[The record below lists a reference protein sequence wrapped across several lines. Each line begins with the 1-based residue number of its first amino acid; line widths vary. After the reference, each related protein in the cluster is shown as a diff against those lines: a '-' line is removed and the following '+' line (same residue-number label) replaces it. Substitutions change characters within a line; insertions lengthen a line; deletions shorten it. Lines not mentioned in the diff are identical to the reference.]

1 MEPQGN
7 EKISENVNYD
17 QNVVNSHIDMNPPQV
32 IEPTTGSSVI
42 VEPKNEV
49 PNNGFPIGYGPNE
62 HLKKI
67 EKPKKPKLHE
77 RLKHARK
84 KLSLKAKILIITIPL
99 GLALLI
105 GGFIVYA
112 NLTGMFKTDYSGT
125 YLAAKELRTEMQ
137 KLRSD
142 SNCDRVSEY
151 VDNQYAS
158 KDTYSKY
165 IEGCKT
171 AGEGVDMNIVNKI
184 SDTAGVLRDEEI
196 RKRYDI
202 LVIAIK
208 TAKEG
213 NSDVDKILKIYTT
226 WHSWILAESDG
237 NISHN
242 DWDWTE
248 GDLTNASNIL
258 IESGVTEFKDYGE
271 KWLQL
276 KQEAAVA
283 TNLYYHHDPTQT
295 NLSELYTD
303 MTTKQNAFNEWKK
316 ENEPDVSELFPLEL
330 VDMAKLYSK
339 FEDFYDYL
347 RETYQNNYN
356 YQVGGCKEFVNS
368 IVCD

>member
-1 MEPQGN
+1 MDPQN
-7 EKISENVNYD
+7 RNMSENVDYD
-17 QNVVNSHIDMNPPQV
+17 QKVVDSHIDMNPPQIV
-32 IEPTTGSSVI
+32 EPATGSSVI
-42 VEPKNEV
+42 VEPKNPV
-49 PNNGFPIGYGPNE
+49 PSNGFPIGYGPNE

-84 KLSLKAKILIITIPL
+84 KLSLKAKILIITIPTAL
-99 GLALLI
+99 ILLI
-105 GGFIVYA
+105 TGFIIYA
-112 NLTGMFKTDYSGT
+112 NITGMFKIDYSGT
-125 YLAAKELRTEMQ
+125 YLAAKNLRTEMQ

-142 SNCDRVSEY
+142 SNCDRVVEY
-151 VDNQYAS
+151 VNNQYTS
-158 KDTYSKY
+158 KDTFSKY
-165 IEGCKT
+165 VEGCKT
-171 AGEGVDMNIVNKI
+171 VGEGVDMNVVNAI
-184 SDTAGVLRDEEI
+184 SDTAGVLRDAEV

-213 NSDVDKILKIYTT
+213 NSDVEKTLKLYTL

-237 NISHN
+237 NIAHN

-248 GDLTNASNIL
+248 ADLKNASEIL
-258 IESGVTEFKDYGE
+258 INSDVTEFKEYGE
-271 KWLQL
+271 KWLIL

-295 NLSELYTD
+295 NLSELYND
-303 MTTKQNAFNEWKK
+303 MVAKQNAFSEFKK
-316 ENEPDVSELFPLEL
+316 ENEPDITEIFPLEL

-356 YQVGGCKEFVNS
+356 PVTGGCKELVNG